1 MSRLIDKI
9 DYNTQDKIGFLW
21 YIANSVGKD
30 SLKFRIKSAIEVL
43 KGKAIAFHYK
53 EDERSK

>member
-9 DYNTQDKIGFLW
+9 DYTTQ
-21 YIANSVGKD
+21 
-30 SLKFRIKSAIEVL
+30 EVL

-53 EDERSK
+53 EDERSNV

>member
-9 DYNTQDKIGFLW
+9 DYNTQVEIENRW
-21 YIANSVGKD
+21 YIAKPIGKD
-30 SLKFRIKSAIEVL
+30 SLKFRIKIAIEVL
-43 KGKAIAFHYK
+43 TGKAIAFHYK